1 MAEHGRTS
9 VPYGIMSEPSGIVSE
24 PSGSGRPENERP
36 GSAASGRESSEDER
50 GSVRGADLGDEEVEV
65 LRRMSPARKLAVMRS
80 LIRKAYALTAPG
92 VRTANPGMPD
102 DEVRERVRSRMAGDG
117 STSR

>member
-1 MAEHGRTS
+1 MAEHGRAS
-9 VPYGIMSEPSGIVSE
+9 VPYGIMSEP
-24 PSGSGRPENERP
+24 PGSGLPENEGP
-36 GSAASGRESSEDER
+36 GSAASGRESSEEER
-50 GSVRGADLGDEEVEV
+50 GRVRGADLEEEEVEV

-80 LIRKAYALTAPG
+80 LIRKAYALTATG